1 MAKDKKD
8 ATTVLDVIKSH
19 FGIDRMAESRAERR
33 SALAQEQ
40 REKRRVNS
48 GSASFVE
55 TDLPPIQIVTEPV
68 SNEKAYDN
76 KCPACGGTLAFN
88 PATGKLSC
96 SFCGREEFFR
106 TEAAEPEKG
115 YSLYELQNN
124 IGRRLH
130 SVDKVIVCGSCG
142 GNFQAVSSAITSLC
156 PYCGSNSITV
166 AGNSSDT
173 LEPTGIIPFKI
184 GKDEAQDIFKQWI
197 KGRRF
202 SPTDIVKDSQITD
215 LTGVYV
221 PYWVFD
227 CDTIT
232 PYEGKFGKYGSGED
246 SYTEY
251 HLNSSVCEMPVRN
264 LTFVA
269 SSRLEKD
276 SFWKVVSYFDMSAT
290 QKYDTN
296 LLAGFWSE
304 SYTVDGPST
313 WRKACV
319 KLTDMIRRQIKA
331 NENADV
337 IAKLDMKPQAANLR
351 AKYVLAPI
359 WITSFDY
366 HGKKYRVLIN
376 GQTGDIVG
384 TWPKSYKKL
393 VPVFIIIGAIVIME
407 IILALVIYTNP
418 NVYH

>member
-1 MAKDKKD
+1 MADNKKD

-33 SALAQEQ
+33 SVLAQEQ
-40 REKRRVNS
+40 REQRQVNS
-48 GSASFVE
+48 GNAPVIE
-55 TDLPPIQIVTEPV
+55 DYQPAVQIIGDQVT
-68 SNEKAYDN
+68 NERAYDN
-76 KCPACGGTLAFN
+76 KCPACGGTLAFD
-88 PATGKLSC
+88 PETGKLSC
-96 SFCGREEFFR
+96 GFCGRQELLR
-106 TEAAEPEKG
+106 TEPAEPEKG

-130 SVDKVIVCGSCG
+130 TVDKTIVCGSCG
-142 GNFQAVSSAITSLC
+142 GNFLAASSTITSLC

-166 AGNSSDT
+166 AGNGNGT

-184 GKDEAQDIFKQWI
+184 GKNDAQDIFRKWI
-197 KGRRF
+197 KGRRL
-202 SPTDIVKDSQITD
+202 SPDDIEKDSQITD

-232 PYEGKFGKYGSGED
+232 PYEGKFGKYGRGED

-251 HLNSSVCEMPVRN
+251 HKNTGICELPVRN
-264 LTFVA
+264 LTYVA
-269 SSRLEKD
+269 SVRLEKD
-276 SFWKVVSYFDMSAT
+276 PFWKAVSHFDMTAM
-290 QKYDTN
+290 QKYDTD
-296 LLAGFWSE
+296 LLTGFWSE
-304 SYTVDGPST
+304 SYTADGPAT
-313 WRKACV
+313 WQKACG
-319 KLTDMIRRQIKA
+319 KISDMIRRQIKA

-359 WITSFDY
+359 WITSFEY
-366 HGKKYRVLIN
+366 HGAKYRVLIN

-393 VPVFIIIGAIVIME
+393 IPVIILISAIVIME
-407 IILALVIYTNP
+407 FILALVIYYNRL
-418 NVYH
+418 Y